1 MTDVQR
7 MISDQCQTPDAS
19 AKREQPSF
27 VEASD
32 VSGNTRSL
40 LRRHFERV
48 TKSVRYLWSF
58 VLGHS
63 LVIGHWS
70 LVISVFAG
78 FGYFLAVNRSP
89 AGSAVESPKQKL
101 VKVLTKKE
109 GNLTRFFVDNRE
121 AGEVTATFTM
131 APDNLEGN
139 VHFPYTSTYP
149 PGQVTEA
156 FTLTPIDPQ
165 KGWGYS
171 YTNHFTIGNFRAVH
185 DDSAIYLLPYAAG
198 GGFRVTQGYN
208 GSYSH
213 SGPDQYALDF
223 KMPAGT
229 PVNAARG
236 GVVVKV
242 KDDSGS
248 GGPSRKFES
257 CANYILI
264 RHDDDTLAN
273 YAHLQKHGSRVKVGD
288 RVAAGDLIALSG
300 NTGFTS
306 GPHLHFSV
314 FKTREDGGG
323 RESIPVK
330 FKTGD
335 AVGITLVEGH
345 NYKPFSPTGA
355 AAGAR
360 MALHEESR
368 GQAVGAPPRN

>member
-1 MTDVQR
+1 MTAGTMTNDQR
-7 MISDQCQTPDAS
+7 MTNEQWQIPNAL
-19 AKREQPSF
+19 AKEEQSSF
-27 VEASD
+27 VEVSD
-32 VSGNTRSL
+32 VSANARAL
-40 LRRHFERV
+40 LRRRFEPVIR
-48 TKSVRYLWSF
+48 SVRCLW
-58 VLGHS
+58 S
-63 LVIGHWS
+63 LVIGHSLDIGHWT
-70 LVISVFAG
+70 LVISTLTG
-78 FGYFLAVNRSP
+78 LGYWLSQPCSP
-89 AGSAVESPKQKL
+89 GGSAIESPKQKL

-156 FTLTPIDPQ
+156 FTLTPIDSQ

-171 YTNHFTIGNFRAVH
+171 YTNHFTIGSFRAVH
-185 DDSAIYLLPYAAG
+185 DTSAIYLLPYAAG

-213 SGPDQYALDF
+213 SGSDQYALDF
-223 KMPAGT
+223 KMLAGT
-229 PVNAARG
+229 PVHAARG

-273 YAHLQKHGSRVKVGD
+273 YA
-288 RVAAGDLIALSG
+288 
-300 NTGFTS
+300 
-306 GPHLHFSV
+306 
-314 FKTREDGGG
+314 
-323 RESIPVK
+323 
-330 FKTGD
+330 
-335 AVGITLVEGH
+335 
-345 NYKPFSPTGA
+345 
-355 AAGAR
+355 
-360 MALHEESR
+360 
-368 GQAVGAPPRN
+368 